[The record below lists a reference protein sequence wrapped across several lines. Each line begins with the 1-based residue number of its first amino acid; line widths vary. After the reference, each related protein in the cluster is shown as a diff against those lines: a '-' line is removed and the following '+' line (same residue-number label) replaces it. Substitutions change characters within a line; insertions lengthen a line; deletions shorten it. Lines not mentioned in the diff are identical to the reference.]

1 VLGVDPIRGRVFN
14 SDDDRVGAAP
24 VVILGG
30 GFCERRFGC
39 TPDVV
44 GKSIDLNGVSYA
56 IVGVMPATFSFYGRS
71 RDVYTPIGQWND
83 PTFHDRRVVFSSGMV
98 GRLKPGVTLAQ
109 ARADMDNVA
118 RNLAVMYPEADKGIG
133 ATLVSMK
140 EDMVGDVQPV
150 LLVLLGAVAF
160 LQLIACANIA
170 SLLLARC
177 MARSAEFAIR
187 ASLGASRKQI
197 VRQLLTE
204 SLVLAA
210 IGGTLGLAFALWG
223 TKAALGVLPSALPRA
238 NDISVDGRVLLF
250 TAAMSVVGGILFG
263 ITPAFNASRVDLHE
277 VLKAGGRGSAG
288 RRHWLQELLVVVAI
302 AMALVL
308 LVGAGLMTRSLS
320 ALWHVDPGFNPSHAL
335 TFSLSLP
342 ASPASRTA
350 DTRASLRAFDAAMQS
365 VPGVE
370 AVSVTLG
377 SRPMQHTSSEA
388 FWVEGRPKPAN
399 INEMNQ
405 AMFYLAEAG
414 FAQAMGIRLQ
424 RGRFITPQDDERAPV
439 VIVIDDVFARM
450 FFSHENPVGQHIHL
464 ATFNVQAEIV
474 GVVGHVKQLSLDDD
488 GTAGLQAQFYYP
500 FMQLPDEIM
509 RLAATGVAVVIR
521 AKGDP
526 AFLTT
531 PIRGA
536 IAAVDPRVV
545 VYNITT
551 LDGVVANSMVART
564 FSMMLLSVFASLA
577 LVLACIGVY
586 GVLSFL
592 VERRTRE
599 IGLRVALGAER
610 ADVLRLILAQGLQV
624 ILTGVLLGV
633 LSALSLT
640 RFLSHQLFGV
650 GSHDPATF
658 AEVALLIVIV
668 AVLACYIPARR
679 AMKVDPI
686 IALQSE

>member
-1 VLGVDPIRGRVFN
+1 MNALLRDVVYGVRTLLKSPGFAAVAIVTMALGIGANTALFSVVNGVLLSPLPYPNPDELVALYGRAPGYERSPIAYPNFLDWQRNTRSFASIALYHNQDYNFTGAGEAERVSGYMIAANFFDVLGVAPIRGRAFN
-14 SDDDRVGAAP
+14 ADDDRVGAAP

-44 GKSIDLNGVSYA
+44 GTSIDLNGVSYA
-56 IVGVMPATFSFYGRS
+56 IVGVVPATFSFYGRS
-71 RDVYTPIGQWND
+71 RDVYAPIGQWND
-83 PTFHDRRVVFSSGMV
+83 PTFHDRRVVFSSGMI

-118 RNLAVMYPEADKGIG
+118 RNLAATYPEADKGSG

-150 LLVLLGAVAF
+150 LLVLLGAVTF
-160 LQLIACANIA
+160 LLLIACANIA

-187 ASLGASRKQI
+187 ASLGASRRQI
-197 VRQLLTE
+197 VRQVLTE
-204 SLVLAA
+204 SLVLAG
-210 IGGTLGLAFALWG
+210 IGGALGLAFALWG

-238 NDISVDGRVLLF
+238 NDISVDARVLFF

-288 RRHWLQELLVVVAI
+288 RRHWLEELLVFVAI

-308 LVGAGLMTRSLS
+308 LVGAGLMTRSLT

-342 ASPASRTA
+342 ASPANRTA
-350 DTRASLRAFDAAMQS
+350 DTRAGLRAFDAAMQS

-405 AMFYLAEAG
+405 AMFYLAEA
-414 FAQAMGIRLQ
+414 
-424 RGRFITPQDDERAPV
+424 V
-439 VIVIDDVFARM
+439 
-450 FFSHENPVGQHIHL
+450 
-464 ATFNVQAEIV
+464 
-474 GVVGHVKQLSLDDD
+474 
-488 GTAGLQAQFYYP
+488 
-500 FMQLPDEIM
+500 
-509 RLAATGVAVVIR
+509 
-521 AKGDP
+521 
-526 AFLTT
+526 
-531 PIRGA
+531 
-536 IAAVDPRVV
+536 
-545 VYNITT
+545 
-551 LDGVVANSMVART
+551 
-564 FSMMLLSVFASLA
+564 SLA
-577 LVLACIGVY
+577 N
-586 GVLSFL
+586 
-592 VERRTRE
+592 
-599 IGLRVALGAER
+599 
-610 ADVLRLILAQGLQV
+610 
-624 ILTGVLLGV
+624 
-633 LSALSLT
+633 
-640 RFLSHQLFGV
+640 
-650 GSHDPATF
+650 
-658 AEVALLIVIV
+658 
-668 AVLACYIPARR
+668 
-679 AMKVDPI
+679 
-686 IALQSE
+686 IAPRQFH